1 MSQSRVRV
9 PWGFR
14 SILFFTQKIKG
25 DESYRQ
31 ERSRRERCRV
41 QKLQIAMKKQASS
54 SYIMN
59 RKSWR
64 RRSSLLSVLKRMFRG
79 VVRVGRGRLQATHDE
94 HNEVNCHA
102 KHETQSKGG
111 GHQHGDMLSAV
122 FFNIAFLSIINRWK
136 LKWRQKRVIFMFLV
150 DTCNFS
156 TLPLF
161 PDYHQLHFLGWPQ
174 LQSNPRPTH
183 PP

>member
-1 MSQSRVRV
+1 
-9 PWGFR
+9 
-14 SILFFTQKIKG
+14 
-25 DESYRQ
+25 
-31 ERSRRERCRV
+31 
-41 QKLQIAMKKQASS
+41 MKKQASS

-111 GHQHGDMLSAV
+111 GHQHGDMLSTV

-136 LKWRQKRVIFMFLV
+136 LKWRKKRVIFKKKFLLNI
-150 DTCNFS
+150 CRLARYLYIMMIINS
-156 TLPLF
+156 TP
-161 PDYHQLHFLGWPQ
+161 PAGHSSSPIRVPHILHKYVIWQ
-174 LQSNPRPTH
+174 KR
-183 PP
+183 

>member
-1 MSQSRVRV
+1 MSSRKLKSRAWASCCLFRSSLWQQQRRF
-9 PWGFR
+9 PGGFR

-64 RRSSLLSVLKRMFRG
+64 RRSSSLLSVLKRMFRG

-111 GHQHGDMLSAV
+111 GHQHGDMLSTV

-136 LKWRQKRVIFMFLV
+136 LEKERVFCFLV
-150 DTCNFS
+150 DTY
-156 TLPLF
+156 L
-161 PDYHQLHFLGWPQ
+161 
-174 LQSNPRPTH
+174 
-183 PP
+183 